1 MPPSTFSFFPL
12 PHYVICS
19 NLHCCR
25 LRAVGKA
32 SADGVKKARSRD
44 RVARAI
50 PAPEANAEL
59 QANLDVSQIC
69 CILHEQFYVSHV
81 YVVFTAL

>member
-32 SADGVKKARSRD
+32 SADGMKKARSRD

-59 QANLDVSQIC
+59 QANLDVSQIS
-69 CILHEQFYVSHV
+69 CILHEQLYISYV